1 METINIFGENRFETY
16 TKTRKACRGIV
27 ISNGMILLTYEVNTD
42 QWFIP
47 GGGLESYESLEACCV
62 RELAEETGR
71 IVRPIHQYLT
81 INEYYEEWFF
91 ESHYFICEIEGET
104 ARKLTEREA
113 EVGLEP
119 RWIPV
124 HDAVDI
130 FSKHNEYAATD
141 EMKRGAYLR
150 EYEALSYL
158 LKMQVQIEEIPVECI
173 DEFWEIHFQYLL
185 QDGII
190 TDEEDKE
197 YFQSDEYRN
206 VIKAHMLRSLDKHH
220 MVYFIRDGVRI
231 GAAQY
236 NTYQSEDG
244 KCFILDY
251 WVFPEFRG
259 GGTGHRCFEA
269 LEAYTKADGAVYY
282 ELNCTRENAYRFW
295 KSLGFADN
303 GMDEYDMVLMVRS

>member
-1 METINIFGENRFETY
+1 
-16 TKTRKACRGIV
+16 
-27 ISNGMILLTYEVNTD
+27 
-42 QWFIP
+42 
-47 GGGLESYESLEACCV
+47 
-62 RELAEETGR
+62 
-71 IVRPIHQYLT
+71 
-81 INEYYEEWFF
+81 
-91 ESHYFICEIEGET
+91 
-104 ARKLTEREA
+104 
-113 EVGLEP
+113 
-119 RWIPV
+119 
-124 HDAVDI
+124 
-130 FSKHNEYAATD
+130 
-141 EMKRGAYLR
+141 
-150 EYEALSYL
+150 
-158 LKMQVQIEEIPVECI
+158 MQVQVEEIPVECS

-206 VIKAHMLRSLDKHH
+206 VIKAHMLRPVDKHH

-259 GGTGHRCFEA
+259 GGTGRRCFEA

-303 GMDEYDMVLMVRS
+303 GMDEYDMALMVRR